1 MAIDY
6 RRKARTVALQ
16 VLYEVDCTGHDVQVT
31 LGRALHEAALPEEAV
46 QLATQIAVGVA
57 EKRASLDEVIVRHA
71 PQWPVDE
78 LSVVDRNV
86 FRIAIYEISFNNETT
101 FKVVINEAVE
111 LAKAFGS
118 LNIYRFINGVLGS
131 VVEDAVTNLGAVPGS
146 GNKQGSLIPGGS
158 SGDRI

>member
-16 VLYEVDCTGHDVQVT
+16 VLYEVDCAGHDVQAT
-31 LGRALHEAALPEEAV
+31 MARSLDEAALPEEAA
-46 QLATQIAVGVA
+46 QLATQLAYGVA
-57 EKRASLDEVIVRHA
+57 EKRASLDEVIARHA
-71 PQWPVDE
+71 PQWPVDQ

-86 FRIAIYEISFNNETT
+86 FRIAIYEILFNNGTPS
-101 FKVVINEAVE
+101 KVVLNEAVE

-131 VVEDAVTNLGAVPGS
+131 VVEDAVIKKGS
-146 GNKQGSLIPGGS
+146 PIPGGS
-158 SGDRI
+158 SGDRL